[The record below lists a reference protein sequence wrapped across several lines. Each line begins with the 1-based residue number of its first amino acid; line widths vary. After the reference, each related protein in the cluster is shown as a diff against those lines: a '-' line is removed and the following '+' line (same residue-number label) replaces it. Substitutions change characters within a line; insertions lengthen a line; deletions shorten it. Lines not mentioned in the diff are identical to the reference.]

1 MADPLND
8 LVATAVRAWASLA
21 GASIESANAVLIG
34 LMELADTESGQF
46 GFNEETVLVPAQPAA
61 CAVSAGRFADLDDTP
76 LPAEVISVTP
86 NALGAGVATR
96 VCVRVTPPPG
106 TASGTYMGT
115 LTETSGGRCLAEEVG
130 VYVVGDRAP

>member
-1 MADPLND
+1 MSDPLND
-8 LVATAVRAWASLA
+8 LVATAVRAWASVA
-21 GASIESANAVLIG
+21 GAWIESANAVFVSL
-34 LMELADTESGQF
+34 LDLSDTESDQL

-61 CAVSAGRFADLDDTP
+61 CAVRAGRFADFDDTP
-76 LPAEVISVTP
+76 LPAEVISVRP
-86 NALGAGVATR
+86 DALGAGVETK

-115 LTETSGGRCLAEEVG
+115 LRDSPGGRCVAEEVG

>member
-1 MADPLND
+1 MSDPLND
-8 LVATAVRAWASLA
+8 LVATAIRAWASVA
-21 GASIESANAVLIG
+21 GAWIESANAVLVS
-34 LMELADTESGQF
+34 LLDLSDTESDQL
-46 GFNEETVLVPAQPAA
+46 GFNEETVLIPPQPAA
-61 CAVSAGRFADLDDTP
+61 CDVSAGRFADIDDTP

-86 NALGAGVATR
+86 HALAAGVETK

-115 LTETSGGRCLAEEVG
+115 LRDSSGGQCVAEEVG

>member
-8 LVATAVRAWASLA
+8 LVATAVRAWASAA
-21 GASIESANAVLIG
+21 GAWIESANAVLVG
-34 LMELADTESGQF
+34 LMELSDTESGQF
-46 GFNEETVLVPAQPAA
+46 GFNEETVLVPAQAAA
-61 CAVSAGRFADLDDTP
+61 CAVSAGRFADIDDTP
-76 LPAEVISVTP
+76 LPVEVISVTP
-86 NALGAGVATR
+86 DALGAGVATR

>member
-21 GASIESANAVLIG
+21 GASIESANADLIG

-61 CAVSAGRFADLDDTP
+61 CALSAGRFADLDDTP
-76 LPAEVISVTP
+76 L
-86 NALGAGVATR
+86 R
-96 VCVRVTPPPG
+96 RR
-106 TASGTYMGT
+106 
-115 LTETSGGRCLAEEVG
+115 GRDQGLRACHSAA
-130 VYVVGDRAP
+130 GDRERHVYGHAHG

>member
-8 LVATAVRAWASLA
+8 LVATAVRGWASLA

-76 LPAEVISVTP
+76 LPTEVISVTP
-86 NALGAGVATR
+86 HALGAGVATR